1 MRAYI
6 NRADKIADGQ
16 FDDKLD
22 CARVT
27 KLKCCSNLKRRILR
41 GFKKSMR
48 QKIKAESE
56 VSDEDSD

>member
-27 KLKCCSNLKRRILR
+27 KIKCRSGLKKRTLR

-48 QKIKAESE
+48 QKYRAESE
-56 VSDEDSD
+56 E

>member
-16 FDDKLD
+16 FDDRLD

-27 KLKCCSNLKRRILR
+27 KVRCRSGLKKRILR

-48 QKIKAESE
+48 QKMMTESE
-56 VSDEDSD
+56 E

>member
-27 KLKCCSNLKRRILR
+27 KVRCCSNLKRRILR

-56 VSDEDSD
+56 ESE